1 MRRHAESRLDR
12 CVSTFRSLFSRPIGS
27 RAQLV
32 HTGAFGLFTA
42 GVAACARTTIRRA
55 LLEGIGAALGVRPDD
70 RVVGAMLL
78 RLRFGSEDDQYFGR
92 VPASRAR
99 ECESYHEQP
108 QSEAIR
114 RNLTRYHVG
123 HGYFPVTVDP
133 LPSRERA
140 GMRPILRSSPLSRA
154 THKTGPGV
162 SGGVAATATSV
173 AVAGDLC
180 RG

>member
-1 MRRHAESRLDR
+1 MSAP
-12 CVSTFRSLFSRPIGS
+12 FRSLFSRPIGS

-32 HTGAFGLFTA
+32 HAGAFRLFAA

-70 RVVGAMLL
+70 RIVGAMLL

-99 ECESYHEQP
+99 EGESYHEQP
-108 QSEAIR
+108 QSEAMR
-114 RNLTRYHVG
+114 RYLAWYHIG
-123 HGYFPVTVDP
+123 HGYFRVTMNP

-140 GMRPILRSSPLSRA
+140 SIGLFRDLATITSHAQDRARTCFTAGSPGS
-154 THKTGPGV
+154 
-162 SGGVAATATSV
+162 
-173 AVAGDLC
+173 AG
-180 RG
+180 R